1 MWWWWSGGV
10 VSKKRPRYIIKE
22 DVVVNK
28 FVVVLYESI
37 PLNIYQDILHHFK
50 TKSRQDTN
58 TFIIILLP
66 SCHIFTE
73 SSKEGRKTKTN

>member
-10 VSKKRPRYIIKE
+10 VSKKRPRYNIKE

-28 FVVVLYESI
+28 FVVVFYYESI

-73 SSKEGRKTKTN
+73 SS